1 MPNVAPYRVPG
12 NAHVGGAGVV
22 VSARGVRKTTLPFA
36 STSTRSRTHVHIL
49 TFAFDAAFRL
59 YVSFR
64 KRRDRRRTLR
74 ALPNLDDRLLR
85 DIGVTRGETAP
96 WWFSDKN
103 RHALAMLDD
112 TELMHLSE
120 LGRKARRQARHGGSD
135 ESQR

>member
-1 MPNVAPYRVPG
+1 
-12 NAHVGGAGVV
+12 
-22 VSARGVRKTTLPFA
+22 
-36 STSTRSRTHVHIL
+36 
-49 TFAFDAAFRL
+49 
-59 YVSFR
+59 VSFR

-74 ALPNLDDRLLR
+74 ALANLDDR
-85 DIGVTRGETAP
+85 GETAH

-135 ESQR
+135 ESQW